1 MAARLRLGIRWRQP
15 ASGSLLRYRVN
26 SVARNCA
33 MESPRPA
40 LAAGK
45 ELRCSSRIRIEMAG
59 QRVKVFV
66 PGFQPS
72 DGGERRISKW
82 GSVESIA
89 RDALAL
95 GPHIVSAQLAQGIA
109 HKFGGNSLAPGHV
122 EIRVVQRLGNSG
134 CECGGFFD
142 GRLIQR
148 AA

>member
-15 ASGSLLRYRVN
+15 ASGSLLRFRVN

-33 MESPRPA
+33 MESPPPA

-45 ELRCSSRIRIEMAG
+45 ELRCSSRIRIEMG

-66 PGFQPS
+66 LDFS
-72 DGGERRISKW
+72 RTMVKS

-89 RDALAL
+89 REALAL

-109 HKFGGNSLAPGHV
+109 HKFAGNSLAPGHV

-134 CECGGFFD
+134 RECGGFFD

>member
-15 ASGSLLRYRVN
+15 ASGSLLRFRVN

-33 MESPRPA
+33 MESPQPA

-66 PGFQPS
+66 S
-72 DGGERRISKW
+72 DFSRTMVKS

-89 RDALAL
+89 REALAL

-134 CECGGFFD
+134 RECGGFFD